1 MTLFWILALCLCL
14 LAAGFVLLPVL
25 FNQASV
31 IRRDRDDQN
40 VAIYAERL
48 SEYQLSLKKGEIDDG
63 EFGLLELELK
73 KNLLSETNEANEAIA
88 SEVASSR
95 RLPMAMAFLV
105 PVFALILYSDIG
117 LSLGAIED
125 VVLAE
130 EIKRADPHDTK
141 GMGDSVEKLA
151 AKLKS
156 QPDNHE
162 GWFLLAQSYLNMA
175 EFEKSAAAFK
185 FLMDKFPQDH
195 GLASYYAEV
204 IYLADGR
211 EMSPRA
217 SAAIDRTLS
226 LNPADVTMLEIKAMG
241 EFQKGDLLESLGLF
255 QRALASNPDPERAD
269 LIQKAISRL
278 EEDLTALGGFKKEE
292 VTESVSSTMNV
303 ETLKANTS
311 KRKIQV
317 LVEVADSVDVGASK
331 SVFVFARAVN
341 GPPMPL
347 AVERLVRGAL
357 PKLVILDESMAMM
370 QGMGLANF
378 DKVQIVARISSSGIA
393 NVSPDDYQ
401 ALSET
406 IDLTSELSV
415 IKLKI
420 EKQVKDF

>member
-303 ETLKANTS
+303 EPLKANTS

>member
-241 EFQKGDLLESLGLF
+241 EFQKGDLLGSLGLF

-278 EEDLTALGGFKKEE
+278 EEDLTALGGFKEEE

-303 ETLKANTS
+303 EPLKANTS

-357 PKLVILDESMAMM
+357 PKLVILD
-370 QGMGLANF
+370 
-378 DKVQIVARISSSGIA
+378 
-393 NVSPDDYQ
+393 
-401 ALSET
+401 
-406 IDLTSELSV
+406 
-415 IKLKI
+415 
-420 EKQVKDF
+420 